1 MRKIMALM
9 ARGDVLV
16 IAPEGTR
23 SRAESMIEG
32 KPGASY
38 LAAKLQRP
46 VIPIGLAGTEDRAI
60 LQNLRHL
67 RRSAISI
74 KVGMAFSLPPLPS
87 QNRELALRQ
96 DTDEIMCRIAALIPE
111 KNRGVYARHPR
122 LTELLA
128 SR

>member
-1 MRKIMALM
+1 
-9 ARGDVLV
+9 
-16 IAPEGTR
+16 
-23 SRAESMIEG
+23 
-32 KPGASY
+32 
-38 LAAKLQRP
+38 
-46 VIPIGLAGTEDRAI
+46 
-60 LQNLRHL
+60 
-67 RRSAISI
+67 
-74 KVGMAFSLPPLPS
+74 MAFSLPPLPS